1 MQKGKLKMVFEQFFK
16 RINGKIDN
24 VNDDNREVIIDMEK
38 INLTKKQ
45 VENLKEFVVVDIETT
60 GLKPEVEEIIEIG
73 AVYFKNGEIVS
84 TFDRL
89 IKPTKKI
96 PASAKKVNNIT
107 DSMVAN
113 ELSEK
118 EVIKLFDNYINE
130 ISKRS
135 VLFCAH
141 NASFDF
147 SFLDTAF
154 NRSGVSTSLK
164 YFDTLQI
171 ARKYVKE
178 VENHKQPTLAEYFE
192 IKNLATHR
200 ACADAECCGKILL
213 KIIESVKV
221 K

>member
-1 MQKGKLKMVFEQFFK
+1 MQKGKVKMVFEQFFK

-118 EVIKLFDNYINE
+118 EVIKFCFVHIMQ
-130 ISKRS
+130 
-135 VLFCAH
+135 VLIFR
-141 NASFDF
+141 FWIQ
-147 SFLDTAF
+147 L
-154 NRSGVSTSLK
+154 STEAVCQLLSNILIP
-164 YFDTLQI
+164 FRLQ
-171 ARKYVKE
+171 
-178 VENHKQPTLAEYFE
+178 ENM
-192 IKNLATHR
+192 
-200 ACADAECCGKILL
+200 
-213 KIIESVKV
+213 
-221 K
+221 